1 MKTAIKALILTLAL
15 TLLAGGNQ
23 WVTAADIGFNYDEQ
37 IVAMYLMPTEDPAVM
52 LEALFAAQLPN
63 GVKLC
68 QPEWTYEVYTWVDD
82 GGGSYHSVLADEG
95 ACPTHV

>member
-1 MKTAIKALILTLAL
+1 VLKAIKLLILSLAL
-15 TLLAGGNQ
+15 VAIPAG
-23 WVTAADIGFNYDEQ
+23 VTAADIGFNYDEQ